1 MSELID
7 QYFPSE
13 VMQVVDDF
21 KAGDTVELKSGS
33 PTMTIEWVG
42 VQHEYNPT
50 QGAMCS
56 WFDQK
61 SQPQDRWY
69 PLTSLRKVNP

>member
-1 MSELID
+1 MNTPL
-7 QYFPSE
+7 E
-13 VMQVVDDF
+13 VKQMADDF

-33 PTMTIEWVG
+33 PTMTVEWVG
-42 VQHEYNPT
+42 LQNEYSET

-56 WFDQK
+56 WFDK
-61 SQPQDRWY
+61 KNQPQDKWY